1 MISRSKLAHSLKRQP
16 CKLIDGK
23 HYIGLDTVLEK
34 VRIAP
39 SVNNSDTV
47 HAYWIPCPG
56 KSCIWHC
63 SACGDRINY
72 KQNRRT
78 YNIPKVPVEQ
88 KNKFCRNC
96 GACMGAKDIDVLAN
110 TGVSEVVDK

>member
-23 HYIGLDTVLEK
+23 HYIRLDTVLEK

-39 SVNNSDTV
+39 SVNNSDIV
-47 HAYWIPCPG
+47 YAYWIPCPG

-63 SACGDRINY
+63 SACGDQINY

-96 GACMGAKDIDVLAN
+96 GAKMDGGTAD
-110 TGVSEVVDK
+110 G